1 MSTERK
7 RSEFTREILLL
18 DRGTA
23 AGKLYERAVISIL
36 KDYTD
41 IITDSLDGLLLQANA
56 LGFKLHDLT
65 RESDSKR
72 KGILICREE
81 RDRSVAIAFIGLARR
96 LETGGVAL
104 HIHRLDKVR
113 VESLELRKAT
123 AWN

>member
-1 MSTERK
+1 MNTERK
-7 RSEFTREILLL
+7 KSKFAGEVLLL

-36 KDYTD
+36 KDYTH

-56 LGFKLHDLT
+56 LGFKVRDLT
-65 RESDSKR
+65 HEAAPEP

-81 RDRSVAIAFIGLARR
+81 GDNSVAIAFIGLARR
-96 LETGGVAL
+96 LRTGGVAL

-113 VESLELRKAT
+113 VETLELRKAT
-123 AWN
+123 TWN

>member
-1 MSTERK
+1 MNTERK
-7 RSEFTREILLL
+7 RSTFTGEILLL

-23 AGKLYERAVISIL
+23 VGKLYERAVISIL

-65 RESDSKR
+65 RENDSKP
-72 KGILICREE
+72 KGILICREKG
-81 RDRSVAIAFIGLARR
+81 DCSVAIAFIGLARR
-96 LETGGVAL
+96 LEAGGVAL